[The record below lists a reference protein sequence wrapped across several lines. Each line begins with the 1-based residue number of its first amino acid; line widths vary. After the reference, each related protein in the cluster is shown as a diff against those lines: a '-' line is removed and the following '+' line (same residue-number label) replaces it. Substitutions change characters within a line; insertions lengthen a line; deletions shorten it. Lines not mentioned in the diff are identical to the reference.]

1 MAVAGKANLRPLSL
15 RVRPAAR
22 LTRLYVGLIAYAV
35 SMALMIEAQLGNQPW
50 DVFHQG
56 VARLTGLSIGA
67 VTVVVGVVVLLL
79 WIPLR
84 QRPGVGTLSNVVVIG
99 IARRRRLSPCCR
111 RPRRCWLRIAFLVG
125 GVLLCAVASG
135 LYIGA
140 RLGPGPRDGLMTGLA
155 ARGHSIRVVRTGIE
169 VSVVAVGFLLGG
181 TLGVGTVVYA
191 LAIGPLVHIMLPLF
205 TVPHP
210 RRAPGCT
217 RAGRGTRT
225 VHPPPRPPTEPAALR
240 SRRRRT
246 GTVTPPIA

>member
-1 MAVAGKANLRPLSL
+1 MTVAGKEDLRPLPL
-15 RVRPAAR
+15 RVRLAAR

-35 SMALMIEAQLGNQPW
+35 SMALMIEARLGNQPW

-99 IARRRRLSPCCR
+99 VGVDVALATLPTPSSLWVRVT
-111 RPRRCWLRIAFLVG
+111 FLLG
-125 GVLLCAVASG
+125 GVVLCAVASG

-191 LAIGPLVHIMLPLF
+191 LAIGPLVHMMLPLF
-205 TVPHP
+205 TV
-210 RRAPGCT
+210 
-217 RAGRGTRT
+217 RT
-225 VHPPPRPPTEPAALR
+225 PAEPATAAASSAVSLG
-240 SRRRRT
+240 SPA
-246 GTVTPPIA
+246 GAPAVAQSSS

>member
-1 MAVAGKANLRPLSL
+1 MTLAGKEDLRPLSL

-35 SMALMIEAQLGNQPW
+35 SMALMIEARLGNQPW

-99 IARRRRLSPCCR
+99 VGVDVALAALPTPSSLWVRVTFLLS
-111 RPRRCWLRIAFLVG
+111 
-125 GVLLCAVASG
+125 GVVLCAVASG

-169 VSVVAVGFLLGG
+169 VSVVAVGFLMGG

-191 LAIGPLVHIMLPLF
+191 LAIGPLVHMMLPLF
-205 TVPHP
+205 TVRTP
-210 RRAPGCT
+210 AP
-217 RAGRGTRT
+217 A
-225 VHPPPRPPTEPAALR
+225 EPAAAGAPDNASLPA
-240 SRRRRT
+240 
-246 GTVTPPIA
+246 VAPVA

>member
-1 MAVAGKANLRPLSL
+1 MYL
-15 RVRPAAR
+15 
-22 LTRLYVGLIAYAV
+22 GLIAYAV
-35 SMALMIEAQLGNQPW
+35 SMALMIEAKLGNQPW

-56 VARLTGLSIGA
+56 IGRLTGLSIGA
-67 VTVVVGVVVLLL
+67 VTVVVGIVVLLL

-99 IARRRRLSPCCR
+99 IGVDVALATLPTPSAL
-111 RPRRCWLRIAFLVG
+111 WLRVAFLAA

-191 LAIGPLVHIMLPLF
+191 LAIGPLVHLTLPLF
-205 TVPHP
+205 TVATP
-210 RRAPGCT
+210 
-217 RAGRGTRT
+217 AG
-225 VHPPPRPPTEPAALR
+225 PPTARLAEVEPVPAPVPGAVAVAA
-240 SRRRRT
+240 
-246 GTVTPPIA
+246 AN

>member
-1 MAVAGKANLRPLSL
+1 MAVSGKANLRPLSL
-15 RVRPAAR
+15 RVQPAGR
-22 LTRLYVGLIAYAV
+22 LTRLYLGLLAYGL
-35 SMALMIEAQLGNQPW
+35 SMALMIEARLGNQPW

-56 VARLTGLSIGA
+56 VARLTGLSIGT
-67 VTVVVGVVVLLL
+67 VTVIVGVVVLLL

-84 QRPGVGTLSNVVVIG
+84 QRPGIGTLSNGIVIG
-99 IARRRRLSPCCR
+99 IGVDVALIALPTPSAL
-111 RPRRCWLRIAFLVG
+111 WLRISFLVA

-181 TLGVGTVVYA
+181 TLGVGTVLYA

-205 TVPHP
+205 TVQ
-210 RRAPGCT
+210 T
-217 RAGRGTRT
+217 
-225 VHPPPRPPTEPAALR
+225 PTERTATAAAAPVPVTAPAPATAPVPV
-240 SRRRRT
+240 S
-246 GTVTPPIA
+246 